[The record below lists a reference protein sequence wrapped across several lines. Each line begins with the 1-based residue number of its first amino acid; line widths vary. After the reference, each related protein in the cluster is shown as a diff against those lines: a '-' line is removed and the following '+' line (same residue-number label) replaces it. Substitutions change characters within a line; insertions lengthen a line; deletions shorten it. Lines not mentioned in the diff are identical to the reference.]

1 MSDYLFIY
9 ILKSLY
15 SKCESNDEGIY
26 SMLAIQVEEY
36 ILWLECSQDVFSK
49 HYNKYLQVLNTC
61 YSLLHFHRDMGYI
74 KDYINDSIAI
84 FYIGM
89 EDD

>member
-26 SMLAIQVEEY
+26 SMLAIHKEKQESKC
-36 ILWLECSQDVFSK
+36 LESGDQGAQ
-49 HYNKYLQVLNTC
+49 N
-61 YSLLHFHRDMGYI
+61 I
-74 KDYINDSIAI
+74 KE
-84 FYIGM
+84 G
-89 EDD
+89 